1 MDDRGMPDVVGQG
14 ALTTGYITSLLSDCY
29 TPGGFLKKLGIQ
41 HCHCTIPGDVVTC
54 KGVVTSTYR

>member
-1 MDDRGMPDVVGQG
+1 MDDRGTPDVVGQG

-41 HCHCTIPGDVVTC
+41 HCHYTIPGDVVT
-54 KGVVTSTYR
+54 